1 MSNSA
6 ESSRE
11 MVSALLRPRS
21 VAVVGASDRIGVG
34 QRVVANL
41 RALDFDGEL
50 FLINPNRSRVA
61 GLPAYPSLA
70 ELPAVPDLVVAAV
83 NREATVREV
92 AEASRLGC
100 RAAVV
105 LAAGF
110 GEAGDRGRELDAEL
124 RGVAREIAL
133 LGPNCLGFVNLIDG
147 VAAYSGPL
155 MEPPEPG
162 SVALVSQSGAL
173 ACVFTGG

>member
-100 RAAVV
+100 
-105 LAAGF
+105 LS
-110 GEAGDRGRELDAEL
+110 
-124 RGVAREIAL
+124 
-133 LGPNCLGFVNLIDG
+133 LIHI
-147 VAAYSGPL
+147 
-155 MEPPEPG
+155 
-162 SVALVSQSGAL
+162 
-173 ACVFTGG
+173 